1 MKVVQRAR
9 KEAEHVFVETS
20 PPSLILEE
28 THAHRPGFS
37 RAAFVC
43 APPLRKKEDREALWE
58 AVAKGEVDMLGTDHC
73 SFNMKDQKTRGK
85 DDFTRIP
92 GGLRGCPVAEYGKV
106 HTE

>member
-1 MKVVQRAR
+1 MR
-9 KEAEHVFVETS
+9 KNTTVRDFQELLSYV
-20 PPSLILEE
+20 
-28 THAHRPGFS
+28 HRRFE
-37 RAAFVC
+37 
-43 APPLRKKEDREALWE
+43 KKEDREALWE

-92 GGLRGCPVAEYGKV
+92 DGLRGCPVAEYGKV